1 MIIGYLSWFE
11 RKLEQQ
17 MQEKEE
23 VSYSQ
28 LEIGRTQVGERFSTQ
43 KKDKDV
49 EPAVFVENIDIHFDW
64 YLFLCFF
71 LF

>member
-1 MIIGYLSWFE
+1 
-11 RKLEQQ
+11 

-49 EPAVFVENIDIHFDW
+49 EPAVFVENIDIHFD
-64 YLFLCFF
+64 
-71 LF
+71 

>member
-1 MIIGYLSWFE
+1 
-11 RKLEQQ
+11 

-43 KKDKDV
+43 KKKTKMLNQQYLWKILI
-49 EPAVFVENIDIHFDW
+49 FILIDIYF
-64 YLFLCFF
+64 CVF

>member
-1 MIIGYLSWFE
+1 
-11 RKLEQQ
+11 

-43 KKDKDV
+43 KKEDKDV
-49 EPAVFVENIDIHFDW
+49 EPAVFLEHIDIYFD
-64 YLFLCFF
+64 
-71 LF
+71 

>member
-43 KKDKDV
+43 KKRQMLNQQYLWKILI
-49 EPAVFVENIDIHFDW
+49 FISIDIYF
-64 YLFLCFF
+64 CVF